1 MIPLSVGISL
11 AVLLA
16 ILSRVTKFDKDRS
29 YFATL
34 LIIIATYYVLFAF
47 MSSEALITEIVI
59 ASVFSEVALAGA
71 LRWPIL
77 LGIGILL
84 HGVFDYYHGH
94 FINNS
99 GVPEWWPAFCAG
111 FDIVFGIWVIYL
123 IQIKKVYEAS

>member
-59 ASVFSEVALAGA
+59 ASVFSVVALAGA

-94 FINNS
+94 SINNS

>member
-1 MIPLSVGISL
+1 
-11 AVLLA
+11 
-16 ILSRVTKFDKDRS
+16 
-29 YFATL
+29 
-34 LIIIATYYVLFAF
+34 
-47 MSSEALITEIVI
+47 
-59 ASVFSEVALAGA
+59 
-71 LRWPIL
+71 

>member
-59 ASVFSEVALAGA
+59 ASVFSVVALAGA

-99 GVPEWWPAFCAG
+99 GVPEWWQAFCAG

>member
-47 MSSEALITEIVI
+47 MSSEALITEIVV
-59 ASVFSEVALAGA
+59 ASVFSVVALAGA

>member
-59 ASVFSEVALAGA
+59 ASVFSVVALAGA